1 MSDNPTDGLARVA
14 PDVTKLIGDT
24 PLVRLNRVTVGLD
37 AAIVAKCEFMNPAG
51 SVKDR
56 IGLAMIDDA
65 EQRGEIERGR
75 SVIIEPTSGNTGLA
89 LAMVGAARG
98 YRVIIT
104 MPETMTIERRNLLRA
119 FGAEVVLTP
128 GAQGMSGAILRA
140 EQILAETPGAWI
152 PQQFQNP
159 SNPAVH
165 ERTTAEEIWR
175 DTDGQVDVVVAAVG
189 TGGTITGTARALKA
203 RKKTLRFYAVEP
215 SRNPVITE
223 GRAGPHR
230 IEGIGANFV
239 PDVFERELADEVLLV
254 EDDDAEE
261 MARRLAREEG
271 LLVGVSAGANVWA
284 AVEVAKRPQHAGAL
298 IVTVLCDTGERY
310 LTHPVFAG
318 LEP

>member
-1 MSDNPTDGLARVA
+1 M
-14 PDVTKLIGDT
+14 
-24 PLVRLNRVTVGLD
+24 
-37 AAIVAKCEFMNPAG
+37 
-51 SVKDR
+51 
-56 IGLAMIDDA
+56 
-65 EQRGEIERGR
+65 
-75 SVIIEPTSGNTGLA
+75 
-89 LAMVGAARG
+89 
-98 YRVIIT
+98 
-104 MPETMTIERRNLLRA
+104 
-119 FGAEVVLTP
+119 
-128 GAQGMSGAILRA
+128 
-140 EQILAETPGAWI
+140 
-152 PQQFQNP
+152 
-159 SNPAVH
+159 
-165 ERTTAEEIWR
+165 
-175 DTDGQVDVVVAAVG
+175 
-189 TGGTITGTARALKA
+189 
-203 RKKTLRFYAVEP
+203 
-215 SRNPVITE
+215 ITE

>member
-203 RKKTLRFYAVEP
+203 RKKTLRP
-215 SRNPVITE
+215 
-223 GRAGPHR
+223 
-230 IEGIGANFV
+230 
-239 PDVFERELADEVLLV
+239 
-254 EDDDAEE
+254 
-261 MARRLAREEG
+261 
-271 LLVGVSAGANVWA
+271 A
-284 AVEVAKRPQHAGAL
+284 AIR
-298 IVTVLCDTGERY
+298 
-310 LTHPVFAG
+310 
-318 LEP
+318 